1 MLHMNMDGVMFIGVE
16 EEYESEVSIY
26 VGHVFFLFPWGQS
39 YAFIPKRPNETPQKL
54 RDETHL
60 ASLGIAHVGITE
72 DDGVSMGDAGCHEV
86 AQAGGALDVASGVS
100 SVSLSRAQRAE
111 VVEGRLVNDH

>member
-39 YAFIPKRPNETPQKL
+39 YAFIPKRPNETLQKL

-60 ASLGIAHVGITE
+60 ASRTSAYRKTM
-72 DDGVSMGDAGCHEV
+72 VSAWVTLAAMK
-86 AQAGGALDVASGVS
+86 
-100 SVSLSRAQRAE
+100 
-111 VVEGRLVNDH
+111 